1 MSVAAHQLF
10 TLSTADDSDLSDDM
24 SYLDEANEQL
34 DIIGEHVELVH
45 VTKPEIMSLF
55 GSDQVY
61 RDVFTDTRLIWYSL
75 CCLFSLHPP
84 LSFAHFILPSGVQNV
99 FTHKRALPHH

>member
-10 TLSTADDSDLSDDM
+10 TQSTTDDSDLSDDM
-24 SYLDEANEQL
+24 SYLDEANE
-34 DIIGEHVELVH
+34 HVELVH
-45 VTKPEIMSLF
+45 VSKPEIMSLF